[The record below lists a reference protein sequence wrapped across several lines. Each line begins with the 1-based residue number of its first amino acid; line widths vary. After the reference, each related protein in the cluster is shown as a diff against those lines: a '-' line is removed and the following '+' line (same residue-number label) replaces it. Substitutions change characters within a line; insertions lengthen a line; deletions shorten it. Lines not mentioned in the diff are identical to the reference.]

1 MKFSPLQKLNV
12 LVFVL
17 ALFVLFVPKFSF
29 AASKLVIDE
38 FQIGKTGASNEDY
51 VTIANYGDIDVKLD
65 GYSLIRKNSDGSTT
79 SNLYI
84 FSKTANYYIKKGLK
98 LKIANKLYTG
108 TFDLRYS
115 NSSSYISTDDILV
128 LKNGTTIIDTV
139 GFNNAE
145 EYEGNPVPN
154 VRPDVFYVR
163 KEGVDTDNNEND
175 FVSSVKTVPV
185 VIDLNA
191 NKVVISELLP
201 NPDGGEEWFE
211 LYNPTNLGISLA
223 NLKICDALG
232 ARHCYFFNKVDTLLA
247 GAYKTYTQSI
257 TKITLNNDGDWL
269 ELYDMSDNLLTDTG
283 GNYGVADKGVSLAL
297 FGTDYQWTKS
307 LTPAAQNIFT
317 DTIEVEADTELPATK
332 AKAKV
337 SVAKKAVVSAT
348 ATTVAADA
356 TPGVAVKAAETVKAP
371 ATVAGVPIS
380 RKTLGWA
387 LICLAILLVLGYTL
401 WYFRSYAK
409 DIYDKIRHG
418 DDSARF

>member
-1 MKFSPLQKLNV
+1 MKISPWQKLKLLLNAFLFTCV
-12 LVFVL
+12 LVPTFSFASGTILIDEFRTRYVTDTKDEYITVANYGSESINL
-17 ALFVLFVPKFSF
+17 AGYTLHKRTAGTTSKPELIHTFGDTLLTAGQRVTVKYSEYNGEESLADTGNLIIFSDNQTPQEIMDAVGYGKLEYANYKGTALATPAVGVAYKRIGISGDNSKDFALFVP
-29 AASKLVIDE
+29 VI
-38 FQIGKTGASNEDY
+38 
-51 VTIANYGDIDVKLD
+51 
-65 GYSLIRKNSDGSTT
+65 
-79 SNLYI
+79 
-84 FSKTANYYIKKGLK
+84 
-98 LKIANKLYTG
+98 
-108 TFDLRYS
+108 
-115 NSSSYISTDDILV
+115 
-128 LKNGTTIIDTV
+128 
-139 GFNNAE
+139 
-145 EYEGNPVPN
+145 PP
-154 VRPDVFYVR
+154 
-163 KEGVDTDNNEND
+163 
-175 FVSSVKTVPV
+175 
-185 VIDLNA
+185 DLNA
-191 NKVVISELLP
+191 DKLVISELLP
-201 NPDGGEEWFE
+201 NPEDGEEWFE
-211 LYNPTNLGISLA
+211 LYNPTNLDVSLA
-223 NLKICDALG
+223 NLKICDVLG
-232 ARHCYFFNKVDTLLA
+232 ARHCYFFGKADTLPA
-247 GAYKTYTQSI
+247 NSYKIYLQTQ
-257 TKITLNNDGDWL
+257 TKITLNNTGDWL
-269 ELYDMSDNLLTDTG
+269 ELYDLSDNLLTDTG